1 MSETLRDEV
10 LRASQSFFDLPS
22 EVKKEYISEKLF
34 DPIRCGTSF
43 NMKVDKTLYW
53 RDYLKCY
60 VHPHF
65 DAPSKPPGFRYT
77 ILLAL
82 LLLFLV
88 FNCGPLFGPYGT
100 MHGR

>member
-1 MSETLRDEV
+1 MKLINHGVSETLRDEV
-10 LRASQSFFDLPS
+10 LRASQCFFDLPS
-22 EVKKEYISEKLF
+22 EEKKDYISDKLF
-34 DPIRCGTSF
+34 DPIRYGTSF
-43 NMKVDKTLYW
+43 NVKVDTTLYW

-82 LLLFLV
+82 LLLF
-88 FNCGPLFGPYGT
+88 FSF
-100 MHGR
+100 